1 MRCVRR
7 IGASNSRVKR
17 DKIYELNNSGY
28 IKDDNGANMKVCLD
42 KPGYWELCVPT
53 NRKSSLVDADFA
65 QFEQRVVAA
74 SITSDKLVGGTITGR
89 FEMNQLT
96 AKRKLS
102 TIEITTATYINGENA
117 SSYTNDDLV
126 EAIQSEQEKI
136 NTLKNLPEKVR
147 EQSAAIK
154 ALIEKHETNITKLVE
169 IIDANHKYH

>member
-1 MRCVRR
+1 MRYVKR
-7 IGASNSRVKR
+7 IGASNNRVKR
-17 DKIYELNNSGY
+17 DGIYELNSSGY

-53 NRKSSLVDADFA
+53 NYNCRSSLVDVDLA
-65 QFEQRVVAA
+65 QIEQRVVAA

-89 FEMNQLT
+89 FEMSQLT
-96 AKRKLS
+96 TKRKLS

-136 NTLKNLPEKVR
+136 NTLKK
-147 EQSAAIK
+147 SA
-154 ALIEKHETNITKLVE
+154 
-169 IIDANHKYH
+169 

>member
-1 MRCVRR
+1 MRHVKR
-7 IGASNSRVKR
+7 IGASNNRVKR
-17 DKIYELNNSGY
+17 DGIYELNGSGY

-53 NRKSSLVDADFA
+53 HYNCRSASSI
-65 QFEQRVVAA
+65 VAA
-74 SITSDKLVGGTITGR
+74 TITMDKLAV
-89 FEMNQLT
+89 NQLT

-117 SSYTNDDLV
+117 SSYSNDDLV

>member
-1 MRCVRR
+1 MRYIKRV
-7 IGASNSRVKR
+7 GPSNNRVTQGR
-17 DKIYELNNSGY
+17 VYELNNPGY
-28 IKDDNGANMKVCLD
+28 IKDDNGANMRPSD
-42 KPGYWELCVPT
+42 NSDYWIPHSFNEI
-53 NRKSSLVDADFA
+53 DASKI
-65 QFEQRVVAA
+65 VAA
-74 SITSDKLVGGTITGR
+74 TITM
-89 FEMNQLT
+89 ESLQMSQLT
-96 AKRKLS
+96 TKRKLS

-154 ALIEKHETNITKLVE
+154 ALIEKHETNIAKLVE